1 MKILIK
7 NLFKVNAL
15 CLLFGHKQYTCHS
28 TNLISCDRCHL
39 VNHFYS
45 FEDNYEDNLF
55 SLSGVVFLPW
65 HWLRNKIE
73 SLKYKLKNRKTEDYE
88 DDEIPF

>member
-1 MKILIK
+1 MKKLIK
-7 NLFKVNAL
+7 NLLEVNIL

-39 VNHFYS
+39 V
-45 FEDNYEDNLF
+45 EDYYEDDLF
-55 SLSGVVFLPW
+55 GLSGVVFWPW
-65 HWLRNKIE
+65 YWLRNKIA